1 MLLSTLSALAAPQV
15 AAQAPA
21 APRTEVALTAK
32 SPARGATLAWS
43 PKGAK
48 VELSKDGAALVGAFP
63 LGPKGTP
70 PLAVRLERSQPDAA
84 HFDTLSIDLDRNGT
98 FAATERLVA
107 VPKDQRGKWWS
118 SFEATALV
126 PFAAE
131 GALKARTVPYPMSLW
146 FVEDP
151 QEPTAPPML
160 RWSRRGWHE
169 GTVTL
174 DGKPAIVL
182 ITEMEMDGVF
192 TSADSWALATDRK
205 LLLSSGSR
213 ALSGHS
219 WLEERAFRV
228 VELAADGS
236 RIVIEPFDP
245 RTTEAAEKAKADL
258 YKPDREAKRAAQPLA
273 FGADFAAALA
283 KAAPSKQRVLVDFA
297 TSWCGPCKLMDQLV
311 YTAADVVAAAKDVV
325 AVKLDGDVEREL
337 VKRFGIT
344 AYPTM
349 LLLEADGTEVRRV
362 VGYQGVAAMQ
372 KFLAK

>member
-1 MLLSTLSALAAPQV
+1 MLLCTLLALAAPQA
-15 AAQAPA
+15 AAQTPTT
-21 APRTEVALTAK
+21 PRIEVALAAK
-32 SPARGATLAWS
+32 PPAGAERLAWS

-48 VELSKDGAALVGAFP
+48 VELAAADRALVGAFA
-63 LGPKGTP
+63 LGPAGTLP
-70 PLAVRLERSQPDAA
+70 MAVRLERSTPDAA
-84 HFDTLSIDLDRNGT
+84 HFDTLSIDLDRDGK
-98 FAATERLVA
+98 FHATERLVA

-131 GALKARTVPYPMSLW
+131 GANKARTVPYPLSLW

-151 QEPTAPPML
+151 QEPTAPPTL

-169 GTVTL
+169 GTTTL
-174 DGKPAIVL
+174 DGKPALVL

-192 TSADSWALATDRK
+192 TTADSWALATDRK

-213 ALSGHS
+213 ALSGHC
-219 WLEERAFRV
+219 WLEERAYRV

-236 RIVIEPFDP
+236 RLVLEPFDP
-245 RTTEAAEKAKADL
+245 RTTEAEEKAKADL

-273 FGADFAAALA
+273 FGTDFAAAMA
-283 KAAPSKQRVLVDFA
+283 KAAPGKQRVLIDFA
-297 TSWCGPCKLMDQLV
+297 TTWCGPCKLMDQWV
-311 YTAADVVAAAKDVV
+311 YTAEDVVTAAKDLV

-349 LLLEADGTEVRRV
+349 LLLQADGTEVRRV